1 MQPRD
6 VNELVSSLAS
16 PTFVEDVN
24 KVLPDM
30 EFSSGNERAIIAAA
44 KMVEQYNQSLL
55 NAGTGKWFVPGSAF
69 SIENCPKH
77 KAFFNATK
85 NYLEVLFCAG
95 NRVGKSLAGAFATA
109 CHLTGEYP
117 LWWDGIRF
125 DHPIRAWAA
134 GSDAKSTRDTVQKE
148 LLGPIGAW
156 GTGLIPLDK
165 MGKSWALSGVPQGV
179 DTIEIRHV
187 SGGMSTLSF
196 KNYQQS
202 LSAYY
207 GTAMHWIWLD
217 EIAPAEI
224 YNECLIRTMTTN
236 GVICVTFT
244 PLEGITPLI
253 VNFFSKADLLVGSRG
268 LKGVSAEDASVLEEA
283 EGTDARLANRKVSKC
298 IITAGWD
305 DAPWLSEESK
315 ARMLDDTPPHLRA
328 ARSRG
333 EPAMGSGNVYPIP
346 LDDILIKPFEIP
358 DYYERLYAL
367 DVGWNRTA
375 CVFGAKNPDT
385 GVVYIYDEHYMG
397 QAEPAIHAHSIHA
410 RGKWLEGVIDPASRG
425 RSQIDG
431 QKLMDIYK
439 DLGLTIFPAKNEV
452 EGGIQAVYS
461 ALSSGK
467 LKVFDT
473 LHNLQKEY
481 TLYRRDLNGKIIK
494 ENDHLMDALRYLM
507 NNQIRFISKK
517 YAKGAMPNLYKGTIK
532 YDV

>member
-6 VNELVSSLAS
+6 PNEILAALQSPTFNEEVKKVLPELELDDSNVRALAALQKLVDQYNSSLA
-16 PTFVEDVN
+16 
-24 KVLPDM
+24 
-30 EFSSGNERAIIAAA
+30 
-44 KMVEQYNQSLL
+44 
-55 NAGTGKWFVPGSAF
+55 NAGTGKWFIEGSEF
-69 SIENCPKH
+69 SIEKCPKH
-77 KAFFNATK
+77 RAFFDATK
-85 NYLEVLFCAG
+85 NYTEVLFCAG

-117 LWWDGIRF
+117 SWWDGVRF

-156 GTGLIPLDK
+156 GTGLIPLEK

-179 DTIEIRHV
+179 DTIEIKHV

-236 GVICVTFT
+236 GIICVTFT

-253 VNFFSKADLLVGSRG
+253 VNFFSKADLLMGSKG
-268 LKGVSAEDASVLEEA
+268 LRGVSKEDIQLLEDESG
-283 EGTDARLANRKVSKC
+283 EDSRLVNRKVSKC

-305 DAPWLSEESK
+305 DAPWLTEEAK

-328 ARSRG
+328 ARSKG

-346 LDDILIKPFEIP
+346 LDEILIKPFQIP
-358 DYYERLYAL
+358 DYYEFLYAL

-375 CVFGAKNPDT
+375 VTFGARNPDT
-385 GVVYIYDEHYMG
+385 GVIYIYDEHYMG
-397 QAEPAIHAHSIHA
+397 QAEPAIHAQSIHA

-431 QKLMDIYK
+431 QKLMDVYK
-439 DLGLTIFPAKNEV
+439 ELGLTIFPAKNEV
-452 EGGIQAVYS
+452 EGGIQLVYA

-473 LHNLQKEY
+473 LQNWQKEY

-494 ENDHLMDALRYLM
+494 EHDHLMDATRYLL

-517 YAKGAMPNLYKGTIK
+517 YAKGAMPQIYKGTMK